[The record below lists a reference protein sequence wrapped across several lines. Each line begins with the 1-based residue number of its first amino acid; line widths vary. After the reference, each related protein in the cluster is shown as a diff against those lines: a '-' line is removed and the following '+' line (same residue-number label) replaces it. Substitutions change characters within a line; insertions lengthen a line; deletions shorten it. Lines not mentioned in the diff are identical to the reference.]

1 MKRYT
6 FRFGFDELDIDPVKI
21 GRLIGYEKDINSDL
35 IAEIIED
42 TLKEA
47 ALICD
52 IRAEFA
58 IFDDV
63 SVDKISGALRIA
75 GIDFNT
81 GKIIASQLR
90 EIEKAAVF
98 LCTAGPGP
106 GERAGHLLKEK
117 DFLRGYILDITGSE
131 IAESAADLM
140 QEKLKNIAGREGYSI
155 TNRYSPGYCGW
166 NVSEQ
171 HKLLSLLPDNF
182 CGITLTDSAL
192 MIPVKSVSGIIGT
205 GKNVRFNDYTCSLCD
220 DQNCIF
226 RRLKQ
231 KSQ

>member
-6 FRFGFDELDIDPVKI
+6 YRFGFDELDIDPVKI
-21 GRLIGYEKDINSDL
+21 GRLIDHEKGGDNDL

-47 ALICD
+47 AGICD

-63 SVDKISGALRIA
+63 SADKASGTLRIN
-75 GIDFNT
+75 GIDFKA
-81 GKIIASQLR
+81 GKIIVTQLR
-90 EIEKAAVF
+90 KIEKAAVF

-106 GERAGHLLKEK
+106 GERAGQLLKEK

-140 QEKLKNIAGREGYSI
+140 QEKLKNIAGAEGHSI

-166 NVSEQ
+166 DVAEQ

-182 CGITLTDSAL
+182 CGIRLTGSAL
-192 MIPVKSVSGIIGT
+192 MIPVKSVSGIIGI
-205 GKNVRFNDYTCSLCD
+205 GSNVRFSDYTCSLCD
-220 DQNCIF
+220 DQNCIY
-226 RRLKQ
+226 RRLKE